1 MGGRIKMSLRD
12 SVIQQI
18 KDRKLKLEMGEVN
31 SIPSPFQRFS
41 NDFIGIEQST
51 YYLITSFTKGKLVV
65 T

>member
-1 MGGRIKMSLRD
+1 MSLTN

-18 KDRKLKLEMGEVN
+18 KERKLRLEKGEVN